1 MQNQIKTQT
10 RLTFI
15 QFVFASFFFD
25 NTVDDELLNFQNHF
39 YKLPVSSI
47 EHDEESIINFN
58 KNFFNKLAISY
69 STFIKN
75 YDVAKIINPLIN
87 FERKYENWDS
97 INKAIILSIFS
108 EIQITKKEKIKIL
121 LNDYLDISKSLIKQK
136 ELGIINAITD
146 KYLNEKKII

>member
-1 MQNQIKTQT
+1 MQNKIKTQT

-25 NTVDDELLNFQNHF
+25 KPVEDELLNFQNHF
-39 YKLPVSSI
+39 YKLTVSSI

-58 KNFFNKLAISY
+58 KNFFNKLAVSY
-69 STFIKN
+69 SQFIKN

-121 LNDYLDISKSLIKQK
+121 LNDYLDISKSLIKPK

>member
-1 MQNQIKTQT
+1 MKNKIKTQT

-25 NTVDDELLNFQNHF
+25 KPFEDELLNFQNHF
-39 YKLPVSSI
+39 YKLTVSSI

-58 KNFFNKLAISY
+58 KNLFNKLAVSY
-69 STFIKN
+69 SQFIKN

-121 LNDYLDISKSLIKQK
+121 LNDYLDISKFLIKPK